1 MQQLFSRRRRLRR
14 ETRVGSNGAEGTGA
28 EMMTGAGA
36 GAGAGAAGAWT
47 TTGPLDG
54 WALSPRR
61 QLR

>member
-1 MQQLFSRRRRLRR
+1 MQQLLSRRRRLRC
-14 ETRVGSNGAEGTGA
+14 ETRVGSNGVGSDGAEGTGA
-28 EMMTGAGA
+28 EMMT
-36 GAGAGAAGAWT
+36 GAGAAGAWT